1 MVFYKNLSGE
11 SGVYQFEIDSNF
23 IKVRFQDN
31 GLYLYNY
38 AVTGAHDVEKMKAL
52 VLSGHGL
59 NAFINRCVSKRYAA

>member
-38 AVTGAHDVEKMKAL
+38 AVTAAQVKTLYNEGSAVRFGPLE
-52 VLSGHGL
+52 GL
-59 NAFINRCVSKRYAA
+59 P